1 MVYLN
6 VLEVIKEVD
15 GSFIIKL
22 LKWVEGWVE
31 NKLSDS
37 QLPEEITGPNGLPTE
52 VLSIETNPNICPK
65 EKPLNVFYTGI

>member
-1 MVYLN
+1 MVSLN

-31 NKLSDS
+31 KQTIKNY
-37 QLPEEITGPNGLPTE
+37 
-52 VLSIETNPNICPK
+52 IC
-65 EKPLNVFYTGI
+65 LYFRILLMQ